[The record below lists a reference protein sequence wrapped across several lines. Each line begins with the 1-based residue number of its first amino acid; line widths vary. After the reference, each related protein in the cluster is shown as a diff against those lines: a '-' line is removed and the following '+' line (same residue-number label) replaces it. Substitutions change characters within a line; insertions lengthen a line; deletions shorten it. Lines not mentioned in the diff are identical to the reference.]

1 LNAGQP
7 AQRVKLCSAARTLT
21 PQRDSCCCS
30 SAEPATPYNVG
41 DCSAGPATLYNVG
54 DILLKPESCRD
65 LRHCHEIMRRVAAIG
80 AVRYRDRP
88 LSNWITKEPVRWYF
102 CEDVE
107 TVPLNL
113 LSKSVPSS
121 TSVEAIWLRLS
132 YLAI

>member
-1 LNAGQP
+1 MNAGQP

-30 SAEPATPYNVG
+30 SAEPATP
-41 DCSAGPATLYNVG
+41 YNVG